1 MSVKALRLLAII
13 LAVGAGLLG
22 YMGVQLTAEP
32 QQTATAA
39 VAPSKPEPVG
49 EKTIIAKRPIAANH
63 AIQVDDLAVIEVPVR
78 NKDAYATA
86 DDLIGKAP
94 RVSIGA
100 GDVIQQSQFR
110 TGSAIARMLPPG
122 TRAMAIKVTEV
133 VGSGGYV
140 QPGDYVDVVFYL
152 RKDNTEVKRS
162 VSRTLLRQ
170 VQVLAYGKVLATT
183 QDGHI
188 LNNSEETDQA
198 DAASRSVV
206 LAVPRDS
213 VEKLML
219 ADNAGSI
226 RLSVVPEREIEGG
239 KQDENE
245 GDRQVRIQDL
255 TSVPHE
261 VSRAYG
267 VGVYRGTKRTTEY
280 VTR

>member
-1 MSVKALRLLAII
+1 MSVQTLRMLAILLAI
-13 LAVGAGLLG
+13 GAALLG
-22 YMGVQLTAEP
+22 YMGIQLTAEP
-32 QQTATAA
+32 QQQATDA
-39 VAPSKPEPVG
+39 APSTKPEITGV
-49 EKTIIAKRPIAANH
+49 KTIIAKRSIEADQPIQ
-63 AIQVDDLAVIEVPVR
+63 IDDLAVIEVPVR
-78 NKDAYATA
+78 NEDAYETT

-94 RVSIGA
+94 RVPIGA
-100 GDVIQQSQFR
+100 GHVIQKSQFR
-110 TGSAIARMLPPG
+110 TGGAIARMLPSG
-122 TRAMAIKVTEV
+122 TRAIAIKVTEV
-133 VGSGGYV
+133 VGGGGYV

-162 VSRTLLRQ
+162 VSRTLLRR
-170 VQVLAYGKVLATT
+170 VQVLAYGKDLATT
-183 QDGHI
+183 QDGRI
-188 LNNSEETDQA
+188 LNSSEDNEQA

-226 RLSVVPEREIEGG
+226 RLSIVPEQEIESERKDG
-239 KQDENE
+239 NE
-245 GDRQVRIQDL
+245 SNRQVRIRDL

-267 VGVYRGTKRTTEY
+267 VSVFRGTRRTTEY